1 MSVSQIQRS
10 ALWERVAPSDI
21 PACSAA
27 QFVGLGMLPAIAV
40 VLFVGL
46 AAWYAVLSGG
56 AQELTLAWEAERL
69 QAIEPAAGGPAN
81 D

>member
-21 PACSAA
+21 PECSAA
-27 QFVGLGMLPAIAV
+27 QFVGLGMLPGIAI

-56 AQELTLAWEAERL
+56 TEELMLAWEAERL
-69 QAIEPAAGGPAN
+69 QAIEPAAGASAN

>member
-27 QFVGLGMLPAIAV
+27 QFVGLGMLPGIAV

-46 AAWYAVLSGG
+46 AAWYAVLSDS
-56 AQELTLAWEAERL
+56 AQNLTLAWEAERL
-69 QAIEPAAGGPAN
+69 QAIEPAAGGPAY

>member
-1 MSVSQIQRS
+1 MSASQIQRS

-27 QFVGLGMLPAIAV
+27 QFVGLGMLPGIAV

-56 AQELTLAWEAERL
+56 PRDLMLALEAERL
-69 QAIEPAAGGPAN
+69 QAIEAAAGAPAN

>member
-1 MSVSQIQRS
+1 MPVSQIQRS

-21 PACSAA
+21 PACSNV
-27 QFVGLGMLPAIAV
+27 QFVGLGMLPAIAI

-46 AAWYAVLSGG
+46 AAWYAVLSDST
-56 AQELTLAWEAERL
+56 QDLMLAWEAEPM
-69 QAIEPAAGGPAN
+69 QAIEPAAGDPAN